1 MGSVENTER
10 CAIAREVFIEVV
22 IPLFISFFLTF
33 IFIYL
38 LAAQDLIPTTLSQDE
53 KNTDVT
59 SGTQN

>member
-38 LAAQDLIPTTLSQDE
+38 LAAQDLSCGMWDLVPQPGIKP
-53 KNTDVT
+53 
-59 SGTQN
+59 GPQN